1 VWAGGLVT
9 TTKSGMAVPD
19 WPTTYGYN
27 LFLYP
32 LSTWLAGPWDIFVEH
47 GHRLLGALAGMLAIA
62 LLASLWRSE
71 ERAWLRWLGVAALLL
86 IVSQGVLGG
95 MRVVYDQ
102 RALAMFHGTTGPLFF
117 ALTVAIAVFT
127 SRSWRQ
133 SEAGAQRGQ
142 IPLLAIVTCIVVY
155 LQIVLG
161 AVVRHVP
168 VGSEPTTF
176 ELAVRFHLFMAAIV
190 SLHIVALVWLVQSAA
205 RRVRPLGALAGTLA
219 GLLVLQLLLGSG
231 TWVVK
236 FAAPSW
242 APSWLSPGQL
252 AVQDGGWLQTHVIT
266 AHVAVGSLM
275 LATSLALALFA
286 VRVLALPWSSRERGV
301 AKLGAAV

>member
-1 VWAGGLVT
+1 MT
-9 TTKSGMAVPD
+9 TTDSGMAVPD

-47 GHRLLGALAGMLAIA
+47 GHRLLGALAGMLTIA
-62 LLASLWRSE
+62 LLVSLWRSE
-71 ERAWLRWLGVAALLL
+71 ERAWLRWLGVVALLL
-86 IVSQGVLGG
+86 VVSQGVLGG
-95 MRVVYDQ
+95 MRVVYDL
-102 RALAMFHGTTGPLFF
+102 RALAMFHGTTGPLFL

-219 GLLVLQLLLGSG
+219 GLLVLQLLLGAG

-286 VRVLALPWSSRERGV
+286 VRRVTLPWSQRERRV
-301 AKLGAAV
+301 AKLEAAV